1 MRKLLGIA
9 LTVVGLLVV
18 SSQWAWAQKV
28 NLYDLGH
35 YPGGTW
41 AAAWA
46 INDSGVVV
54 GMGDNASGYTDPIG
68 IPLFGANANQFFDLG
83 TLGGTSTGFVY
94 DGPACY
100 GISSTG
106 MIVGQS
112 LTTEGYFHA
121 FAWTAKSGMVD
132 IGTLADIGY
141 SGHNY
146 SRANAVNKSGSLI
159 VGWSGNDNYGYDIL
173 PAVWT
178 RKVVGTSSS
187 PKTIWT
193 IQKLDTTGFRPFP
206 VSYGWWGLGV
216 NDFGQITGTA
226 WDDDTVSEPGV
237 VWEPV
242 PGGGWK
248 ITRLPALPDHP
259 NAHPVGINDRGEIA
273 GRLANID
280 WTTDALPVFWSKS
293 SRGGGSWNFTVL
305 PNLPDRLWA
314 EPYSINDRGDI
325 VGDAYET
332 TNWYRL
338 AARWSAANPNLV
350 ELLDFPAGIITSASM
365 VNNNGIVVGFYRES
379 WDTPGPRMA
388 AVWLR

>member
-9 LTVVGLLVV
+9 FSVVGLLVV

-28 NLYDLGH
+28 KLYDLGH

-41 AAAWA
+41 AAAWE

-54 GMGDNASGYTDPIG
+54 GMGDNASGYTDPIA

-94 DGPACY
+94 DGPSCY
-100 GISSTG
+100 GISNTG
-106 MIVGQS
+106 MIVGNAP
-112 LTTEGYFHA
+112 TTEGYLHA

-146 SRANAVNKSGSLI
+146 SRAVAVNKSGSLI

-173 PAVWT
+173 PVVWT
-178 RKVVGTSSS
+178 PKVVGKSGGPT
-187 PKTIWT
+187 TTWT
-193 IQKLDTTGFRPFP
+193 IQKLDTTGFPH
-206 VSYGWWGLGV
+206 SYGWWGLGV

-242 PGGGWK
+242 LGGGWK
-248 ITRLPALPDHP
+248 ITRLPALADYPH
-259 NAHPVGINDRGEIA
+259 AHPVGINDRGEIA
-273 GRLANID
+273 GRLAS
-280 WTTDALPVFWSKS
+280 TDFATEALPVFWSKS
-293 SRGGGSWNFTVL
+293 SREGGSWNFTVL
-305 PNLPDRLWA
+305 ANLPDRPWA

-325 VGDAYET
+325 VGGAYET
-332 TNWYRL
+332 VTWFPL
-338 AARWSAANPNLV
+338 ATRWSTKNPNFV
-350 ELLDFPAGIITSASM
+350 ELIGFPGILSEAEA
-365 VNNNGIVVGFYRES
+365 VNNNGIVVGRYLE
-379 WDTPGPRMA
+379 TYPPPPGPEMV
-388 AVWLR
+388 AVGLR